1 MHLEKGEYV
10 ENCRGMTQARD
21 GYISSRFNEENR
33 TMLGIFIK
41 HCIFLNMKVTLKIT
55 FTCEKIFSS
64 STTTL
69 EIFNQEHFNIILY

>member
-1 MHLEKGEYV
+1 MHLEKGQYV

-41 HCIFLNMKVTLKIT
+41 HCIFLNMKITLKIT

-69 EIFNQEHFNIILY
+69 EIFNQEHLNIIVY